1 MEEKKKSGK
10 LKKIIIAVLAVVVI
24 AAIVIGVLLATGKL
38 DLNFSKKSKM
48 VAGVEKLGEAV
59 TEPID
64 KIADTA
70 EKNGTTPK
78 ILDNIKAD
86 SAIEVSTELT
96 ANIDEISSPELSSSQ
111 KSTIK
116 DVIKAVNDSKLG
128 MNFRYDGDKSAYAKV
143 SAEVGKA
150 SISGEA
156 VYDGKQAGVRSEEIN
171 PTWLTI
177 SNDDIEDL
185 IKESGVD
192 LSNSKDTIEKSM
204 KQIEKLAD
212 SVNIDEKKQKEIR
225 KRYEDVLKDFIN
237 EKSKDDE
244 KEKDKVTVDGKEK
257 SCSKLTLELDDDDL
271 KDLLKAYIKT
281 FSKDKDLKNIL
292 TDVMDTYAE
301 IMEESGDKKSATQ
314 LKGAVDLVYDNIDT
328 VLEEVD
334 EISFDG
340 KVILTVYATTTNVY
354 RTDIIV
360 EAEGSSVKL
369 ETTFNKE
376 KTVTNISVNASGMS
390 VKVGTLTL
398 TSKEDCIGLRFDA
411 SKTLLNLAG
420 ISGDD
425 YYFEY
430 KYKVSKSKTEFTID
444 GSAGEYGHTKI
455 SVVTNIEKN
464 TDTEYVESTEFAID
478 ADAPKYATIKMTMNM
493 KTNIKLGSVS
503 IPSIKD
509 SVDMTDEKELE
520 DYAKDSEEK
529 IKEVVENFS
538 KVDSLKPFMEEILDE
553 LE

>member
-10 LKKIIIAVLAVVVI
+10 LKKIIIAVLAVVII

-59 TEPID
+59 TDPID
-64 KIADTA
+64 KISDTA

-78 ILDNIKAD
+78 ILDNIKTD
-86 SAIEVSTELT
+86 SAIDISTELT

-116 DVIKAVNDSKLG
+116 DVIKAVNDGKLA
-128 MNFRYDGDKSAYAKV
+128 MNFKYDGDKSAYAKL

-156 VYDGKQAGVRSEEIN
+156 VYDGKQAGIRSEEIN

-177 SNDDIEDL
+177 SNEEIEEL
-185 IKESGVD
+185 LKESGID
-192 LSNSKDTIEKSM
+192 LSSSKDTINKSM
-204 KQIEKLAD
+204 EQAQKLAD
-212 SVNIDEKKQKEIR
+212 SINIDEKKQKEIR

-237 EKSKDDE
+237 EKSKDIE

-257 SCSKLTLELDDDDL
+257 SCSKLTLELDDEDL
-271 KDLLKAYIKT
+271 KELLKTYIKT
-281 FSKDKDLKNIL
+281 FGKDKDLKNII
-292 TDVMDTYAE
+292 TDVMDTYSE
-301 IMEESGDKKSATQ
+301 IMEESGDKKTAAQ
-314 LKGAVDLVYDNIDT
+314 LKGAVDLLYDNIDK

-340 KVILTVYATTTNVY
+340 KVKIIVYSTTTNVY

-376 KTVTNISVNASGMS
+376 KTVTNISVNANGMS

-398 TSKEDCIGLRFDA
+398 TSKDDCVGLRFDV

-425 YYFEY
+425 YYLEF
-430 KYKVSKSKTEFTID
+430 KYKTSKSKTEFTVD
-444 GSAGEYGHTKI
+444 GNAGEYGHTKI
-455 SVVTNIEKN
+455 AVITNIEKN
-464 TDTEYVESTEFAID
+464 TDNEYADTTEYTID
-478 ADAPKYATIKMTMNM
+478 VDSPKYATIKMTMNI

-509 SVDMTDEKELE
+509 SVDLTDEKELQE
-520 DYAKDSEEK
+520 YAQDSEEK
-529 IKEVVENFS
+529 IKEVIENFS
-538 KVDSLKPFMEEILDE
+538 KVDSLKPFMEEILDD